1 MIMPVPAY
9 LVCISDTRGSAAE
22 RSAATYV
29 VFIQHDN
36 KDIIMRIRV
45 R

>member
-29 VFIQHDN
+29 SFKQLDN
-36 KDIIMRIRV
+36 KEFIMRICV